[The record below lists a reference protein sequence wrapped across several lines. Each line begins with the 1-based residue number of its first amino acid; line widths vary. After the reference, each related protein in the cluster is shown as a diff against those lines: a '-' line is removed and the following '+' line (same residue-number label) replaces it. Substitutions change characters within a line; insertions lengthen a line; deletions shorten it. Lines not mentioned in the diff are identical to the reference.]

1 MASHSDRVLRS
12 LPNGTGRELATPSP
26 PASIKG
32 YLAREAA
39 SVKPLRTST
48 PPISFT
54 TKKSRWWSGVKIG
67 V

>member
-12 LPNGTGRELATPSP
+12 LPNGISRQVATPSP

-32 YLAREAA
+32 YLAKEAA
-39 SVKPLRTST
+39 SVKPTRTST
-48 PPISFT
+48 PPSSFT
-54 TKKSRWWSGVKIG
+54 PKKSRWWSGVKIG